1 MRSQLDRAICGRYP
15 KIFVNRH
22 AQDSICCMRR
32 GFEMH
37 DGWYNLLC
45 MLCGAQQKETDR
57 HGMPQVIATQVKE
70 KLGTLRFR
78 VRGANEHQQ
87 TMIDHAERLSMHI
100 CTVCGK
106 QSLVLRATL
115 DSSTAM

>member
-1 MRSQLDRAICGRYP
+1 MRSQLDRAICVRYP

-22 AQDSICCMRR
+22 AQDSFCFMRR
-32 GFEMH
+32 RFEMD
-37 DGWYNLLC
+37 DGWYALLC
-45 MLCGAQQKETDR
+45 VLCGTLERETDW
-57 HGMPQVIATQVKE
+57 H
-70 KLGTLRFR
+70 LTLR